1 MNKVFLIG
9 NLTRDPEMRST
20 QSGVPVCNFSIAV
33 NRRFRNAQTGQQETD
48 FLNIVAWRQL
58 AELCGRY
65 LTKGRKVAVVGSIQT
80 RTYEAQDG
88 SKRSAF
94 DIVADEVEFLSAN
107 QNGGAPSG
115 VITQHRLPPLP
126 RARKLRLTRPR
137 MLVSPACRWM
147 TMNCPFKNRDEF
159 VPPAMLV
166 KKGELPCLKIVEHAV
181 RAAVSRAVRFVR
193 SVSIRSSTSTTRS
206 SVM

>member
-65 LTKGRKVAVVGSIQT
+65 LTKGRKVAVTGSIQT

-94 DIVADEVEFLSAN
+94 DIVPFHQPEQRRPFRRLS
-107 QNGGAPSG
+107 PSPC
-115 VITQHRLPPLP
+115 RSR
-126 RARKLRLTRPR
+126 RAARAGSGLRPR
-137 MLVSPACRWM
+137 RRRV
-147 TMNCPFKNRDEF
+147 
-159 VPPAMLV
+159 
-166 KKGELPCLKIVEHAV
+166 HAGG
-181 RAAVSRAVRFVR
+181 
-193 SVSIRSSTSTTRS
+193 
-206 SVM
+206 